1 MINFKQKKIYILL
14 LIVIIMMI
22 IGAKV
27 FIYDNPK
34 ALYIIAEGLDD
45 PSSMYY
51 HVIERIYML
60 SAHESEMNRII
71 EELESGENEY
81 LHDLYVR
88 TLGIV
93 GKTSN
98 LANYVLVKIYAKY
111 QDNDKQKLL
120 VYTVID
126 SMGFVGNKSTI
137 AILERLLENYE
148 NHNMVVAKYP
158 IARSLYLSTG
168 DAYKIKEKSSL
179 DFIVTEELKMARE
192 VIANS
197 KDRYRTFD
205 EMLILA
211 NLNRPD
217 KFKGETPGSDLK
229 Y

>member
-1 MINFKQKKIYILL
+1 VINFKQKKIYIVL
-14 LIVIIMMI
+14 LIFIVMI
-22 IGAKV
+22 IGTKI

-34 ALYIIAEGLDD
+34 ALYVIAEGLDE

-51 HVIERIYML
+51 YVIERIYML
-60 SAHESEMNRII
+60 SANESEMNRII

-88 TLGIV
+88 TIGAV
-93 GKTSN
+93 GKHINRAS
-98 LANYVLVKIYAKY
+98 YVLMKIYVKY
-111 QDNDKQKLL
+111 QDNKKQKLI

-126 SMGFVGNKSTI
+126 SIGFVGNKSTI

-158 IARSLYLSTG
+158 IARSLYLLTG
-168 DAYKIKEKSSL
+168 DASKIKEKSSL
-179 DFIVTEELKMARE
+179 DFIVTEELKKARQ

-197 KDRYRTFD
+197 KDRYRTLD

-217 KFKGETPGSDLK
+217 KFKRGSLREVHK
-229 Y
+229 

>member
-1 MINFKQKKIYILL
+1 
-14 LIVIIMMI
+14 MMI

-34 ALYIIAEGLDD
+34 ALYVIAEGIDE

-51 HVIERIYML
+51 YVIERIYML
-60 SAHESEMNRII
+60 SANESEMNRII
-71 EELESGENEY
+71 EELESGKNEY

-88 TLGIV
+88 AIGIV
-93 GKTSN
+93 GKPIN
-98 LANYVLVKIYAKY
+98 LASYVLVKIYVKY
-111 QDNDKQKLL
+111 QDNDKQKLI

-158 IARSLYLSTG
+158 IARSLYLLTG
-168 DAYKIKEKSSL
+168 DAQKIKEKSSL
-179 DFIVTEELKMARE
+179 DFMVTEELKMARE

-197 KDRYRTFD
+197 KDRYRTLD

-217 KFKGETPGSDLK
+217 KFKRGSFGRK
-229 Y
+229 